1 MEEKIIRK
9 LSGLNEET
17 RSLVVELIELF
28 YFRHTSNCYTCKKT
42 NLNES
47 EILESCLRLL
57 EKNEPYIH

>member
-28 YFRHTSNCYTCKKT
+28 LALDSSIERP
-42 NLNES
+42 
-47 EILESCLRLL
+47 
-57 EKNEPYIH
+57 KNG